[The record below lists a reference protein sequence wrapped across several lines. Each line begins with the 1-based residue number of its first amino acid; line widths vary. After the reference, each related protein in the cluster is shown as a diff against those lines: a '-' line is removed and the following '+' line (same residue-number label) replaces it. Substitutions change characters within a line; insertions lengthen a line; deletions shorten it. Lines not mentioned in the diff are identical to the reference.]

1 MKDKIEIYICDDNQ
15 NFIEEISQRTQA
27 LVGKNRTLIMKT
39 FNDGRELIAQW
50 NEKFADVVFL
60 DIDMP
65 SITGFEVAEEL
76 QKSKRD
82 AIIIFITSHEDK
94 VYQSWDFQ
102 PFWFVRKSHLND
114 LDKVFPRLLLKIDS
128 ENEKEKHIFNL
139 VAETK
144 VVDLDINSVKYIQA
158 LKHYVL
164 IKYING
170 EQIKVRC
177 KISDAEQQLQQLYFI
192 RIQTSA
198 LVNIRFIAKITSRD
212 VILTDGE
219 SLHVNRERLESVRDE
234 FQKFIRSR

>member
-1 MKDKIEIYICDDNQ
+1 MKDKIEIYICDDNP
-15 NFIEEISQRTQA
+15 NFIDEITQITQS
-27 LVGKNRTLIMKT
+27 LVGKNRTLTIKT
-39 FNDGRELIAQW
+39 FNDGRKLIVQW
-50 NEKFADVVFL
+50 NKKFADVVFL

-94 VYQSWDFQ
+94 VYQSWEFQ

-128 ENEKEKHIFNL
+128 ENEKEKHSFNL

-144 VVDLDINSVKYIQA
+144 VVALDINSVKYIQA
-158 LKHYVL
+158 LKHYIL

-170 EQIKVRC
+170 EQVKIRC
-177 KISDAEQQLQQLYFI
+177 KISDAEEQLKPLYFI

-198 LVNIRFIAKITSRD
+198 LVNCRFIAKITSRD

-219 SLHVNRERLESVRDE
+219 SLHVNREKLDNVKDE